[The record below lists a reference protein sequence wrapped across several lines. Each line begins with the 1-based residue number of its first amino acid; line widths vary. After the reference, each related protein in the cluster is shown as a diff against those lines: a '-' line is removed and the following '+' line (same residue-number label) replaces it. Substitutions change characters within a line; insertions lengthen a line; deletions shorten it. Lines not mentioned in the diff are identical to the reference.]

1 MGKRKR
7 EQKLKE
13 NEGGD
18 LHDFRTV
25 FVNKLPYSFTN
36 TQLEE
41 SFSDIGPIR
50 RCFLVKPKGS
60 DQHRGFGFVQ
70 FAMVEDA
77 KRAVEAKKGSVI
89 GGRKIAVDLAKHRPS
104 FQQRRAKTGKGDT
117 EAQTENVEDHKTMD
131 NTKKNIC
138 VDSEGGKRKEG
149 IPNIGIVYPSKLI
162 TGGLITQKALK
173 TKANKQEK
181 LEIPSS
187 VHPHEESRDSAE
199 KGMPGIKHSCS
210 PSNLELKSSAIQRV
224 ARTVIFGGL
233 IDQKMTEA
241 VLFEAKKAGDVESI
255 TNPLPEF
262 ELQSHGLARDG
273 CKMGAVAVVYVSVKS
288 ACQAV
293 ARLHQKIIE
302 GAVVWAR
309 QLGGEGSKTSKW
321 RLIVRNLP
329 FEASEVELRKLFSTA
344 GFLWNITIPQGSDGR
359 PSKGFAFVSFTCKR
373 DAEKAIRIFNGTKVG
388 KRPIAVDWAVSKKK
402 YETVLTSGAAN
413 SGGEV
418 SGSEVSDLEDNDTA
432 SEDESDNNLAG
443 DPASSIHIRDNCV
456 DEHRLDTNTASI
468 KDDGNAGTE
477 HLNILKEVDIAKKVL
492 SNIIN
497 SHAKEDST
505 LISSVQNNFE
515 EFTGAKA
522 TIPENKMIS
531 ISKTTNVDF
540 KEENA
545 NRGAEKSVQ
554 KGSCTQKDE
563 SLQKTI
569 FISNLPFDINSDEL
583 KTRFSVFGK
592 IKSVHRVL
600 HQLTKRP
607 KGTAFIEYE
616 TIEGAE
622 ASILAA
628 ETRQGLA
635 DSGIT
640 IKGRPLTILKAIDK
654 TSAGQKA
661 KEKVEKEVHDHRNL
675 YLTKEG
681 LILEGTPAAAGVS
694 KEDMSKR
701 QILAR
706 QKEIKLRSPNF
717 HVSRTRLAIY
727 NVPKSMTEKELKKL
741 FINAVQS
748 RASKQNPLIKQVKIL
763 RDIKKP
769 ISTVKG
775 RSRGV
780 AFIEFGE
787 HEHAIV
793 ALRVLNNHPEKFVP
807 EHRPIVEF
815 AIEDVRK
822 LQKRNL
828 SVASAKIRNGDKGVS
843 AKKQRQNITQ
853 TSGSLGDK
861 ESFSKTLEGEVKE
874 NAVKRNKKERKKS
887 QNETETDVRV
897 GNKSESSKSS
907 KEEEK
912 KNVVKQSKKD
922 RKNRRKV
929 GRENLMMEDNGES
942 NTSGS
947 SKKQKQKAVSGKVPA
962 EAKEKEHMTD
972 KSTGQRQSQDG
983 KGVQL
988 CVSVTGKKISKL
1000 QQNVH
1005 DKKLVKRKFNDSIDA
1020 VSDKQNGKR
1029 PKKKANSGKEIED
1042 ELDKLVARY
1051 RSKLFSNNSNSNKK
1065 NDLKQGTGE
1074 LRRWFE

>member
-1 MGKRKR
+1 MKKARIL
-7 EQKLKE
+7 Q
-13 NEGGD
+13 
-18 LHDFRTV
+18 
-25 FVNKLPYSFTN
+25 
-36 TQLEE
+36 
-41 SFSDIGPIR
+41 
-50 RCFLVKPKGS
+50 
-60 DQHRGFGFVQ
+60 
-70 FAMVEDA
+70 
-77 KRAVEAKKGSVI
+77 KKGCEEK
-89 GGRKIAVDLAKHRPS
+89 KIAV
-104 FQQRRAKTGKGDT
+104 
-117 EAQTENVEDHKTMD
+117 
-131 NTKKNIC
+131 
-138 VDSEGGKRKEG
+138 
-149 IPNIGIVYPSKLI
+149 
-162 TGGLITQKALK
+162 
-173 TKANKQEK
+173 
-181 LEIPSS
+181 
-187 VHPHEESRDSAE
+187 VHPIWNLRVLQF
-199 KGMPGIKHSCS
+199 KG
-210 PSNLELKSSAIQRV
+210 LQEL
-224 ARTVIFGGL
+224 
-233 IDQKMTEA
+233 
-241 VLFEAKKAGDVESI
+241 LFLKAGDVESI

-273 CKMGAVAVVYVSVKS
+273 CKLGAVAVLYVSVKS

-293 ARLHQKIIE
+293 ARLHQKTIE

-344 GFLWNITIPQGSDGR
+344 GFLWDITIPKGSNGR
-359 PSKGFAFVSFTCKR
+359 PSKGFAFVTFTCKR
-373 DAEKAIRIFNGTKVG
+373 DAEKAIRIINGTKVG

-418 SGSEVSDLEDNDTA
+418 SGSDVSDLEDNDTA
-432 SEDESDNNLAG
+432 SEDESDNNLEGYAV
-443 DPASSIHIRDNCV
+443 SSIQIRDNCV
-456 DEHRLDTNTASI
+456 DEHSLDTNTASI
-468 KDDGNAGTE
+468 KDDGKAGVE
-477 HLNILKEVDIAKKVL
+477 HLNILKEADIAKKVL

-497 SHAKEDST
+497 SHAKEDCT
-505 LISSVQNNFE
+505 LILSVQNNFE
-515 EFTGAKA
+515 DSTGAKA
-522 TIPENKMIS
+522 MIPENKTIS
-531 ISKTTNVDF
+531 ISKTTSVEF

-545 NRGAEKSVQ
+545 NRGEKAVE
-554 KGSCTQKDE
+554 KGSCTQNNE
-563 SLQKTI
+563 SLQKTV
-569 FISNLPFDINSDEL
+569 FISNLPFDIDSEEI

-592 IKSVHRVL
+592 IKSVHHVL

-640 IKGRPLTILKAIDK
+640 MKGRPLTILKAIDK

-741 FINAVQS
+741 FINAIQS
-748 RASKQNPLIKQVKIL
+748 RASKQNPVIKQVKIL
-763 RDIKKP
+763 RDIRKP
-769 ISTVKG
+769 VSTVKG

-793 ALRVLNNHPEKFVP
+793 ALRVLNNNPETFGP

-843 AKKQRQNITQ
+843 ARKQRQNITQ

-887 QNETETDVRV
+887 QNKTETNVIV
-897 GNKSESSKSS
+897 GDKSEGSKSS

-912 KNVVKQSKKD
+912 KNAVKQSKKD

-929 GRENLMMEDNGES
+929 GRENLMIEDNGES

-947 SKKQKQKAVSGKVPA
+947 FKKQKQKAVSGKGPA
-962 EAKEKEHMTD
+962 EAKEKEHTTD
-972 KSTGQRQSQDG
+972 KPTGQRQSQDA

-988 CVSVTGKKISKL
+988 SVSVTGKKYGKL
-1000 QQNVH
+1000 QQNVQEQN
-1005 DKKLVKRKFNDSIDA
+1005 LAKRKFNDSIDA

-1051 RSKLFSNNSNSNKK
+1051 RSKLFSNNYSNKK